1 MKYTTLKKLEDGSY
15 YSSISTDSD
24 QPLVVRVNNVTV
36 SEGTLEGDDDLWF
49 DVGDGESE
57 LSTYENEILEEV
69 KSDPEKWFNKKVREK
84 TIESS
89 WQSHL
94 SQHGTFQVTKSK
106 VLKIF
111 NKDTHEPVIDM
122 DSSQDTC
129 DILVQIQ
136 GLQFLKKSFGMVLKL
151 HQVQV
156 TSAVEESQEVNH
168 DDWVMDEYGFA
179 D

>member
-1 MKYTTLKKLEDGSY
+1 MKYNTLKKLEDGSY
-15 YSSISTDSD
+15 YASISTDSD
-24 QPLVVRVNNVTV
+24 QPLIVRVDNVTI
-36 SEGTLEGDDDLWF
+36 SEGTMEGDDDIWF
-49 DVGDGESE
+49 DVGEGESA
-57 LSTYENEILEEV
+57 LSEYDSEILKEV

-106 VLKIF
+106 MFKIF
-111 NKDTHEPVIDM
+111 NKDTRENVIGM
-122 DSSQDTC
+122 DSPQDKC

-136 GLQFLKKSFGMVLKL
+136 GLQFLKKSFGIVLKL

-156 TSAVEESQEVNH
+156 TSAVEEPQEVNH
-168 DDWVMDEYGFA
+168 DDWVMDEYGFTE
-179 D
+179 

>member
-1 MKYTTLKKLEDGSY
+1 MKYHTLKKLEDGSY
-15 YSSISTDSD
+15 YASISTDSD
-24 QPLVVRVNNVTV
+24 QPLIIQVNNLTV
-36 SEGTLEGDDDLWF
+36 PEGTLDGDDLWF
-49 DVGDGESE
+49 DVGEGDSE
-57 LSTYENEILEEV
+57 LSPYEDEILTEV
-69 KSDPEKWFNKKVREK
+69 KSNPEKWFNKKVREK

-94 SQHGTFQVTKSK
+94 SQHGTFQVTKSRM
-106 VLKIF
+106 LKIF
-111 NKDTHEPVIDM
+111 NKDTQEEVVGID
-122 DSSQDTC
+122 SPQDTC

-151 HQVQV
+151 HQIQV
-156 TSAVEESQEVNH
+156 TPIVEEPKEVNH